1 MQRVIYLRRPL
12 HRRDQRGLQQ
22 QLERA
27 FQSQWS
33 QPSGLVVITHK
44 EIWQPP
50 TDVYE
55 TNAAIVV
62 RVELAGM
69 RDAEIAITLDE
80 RGLRIEGQRPEQH
93 QERPLSY
100 HQMGINY
107 GAFAVEVFL
116 AHPFDHEHVTARY
129 DDGFLFVELPK
140 LTEQTVETRVR
151 IQIAE

>member
-33 QPSGLVVITHK
+33 QPSGLVVIT
-44 EIWQPP
+44 QN
-50 TDVYE
+50 E
-55 TNAAIVV
+55 THAAIVV

-116 AHPFDHEHVTARY
+116 AHPFDYEHVSARY

>member
-27 FQSQWS
+27 FQSQWAK
-33 QPSGLVVITHK
+33 PNALIVIAQK
-44 EIWQPP
+44 EIWRPP

-55 TNAAIVV
+55 TDTAIVV

-80 RGLRIEGQRPEQH
+80 GGLRIEGQRPERH
-93 QERPLSY
+93 EERPRSY
-100 HQMGINY
+100 DQMGINY
-107 GAFAVEVFL
+107 GTFAVEVFL
-116 AHPFDHEHVTARY
+116 ARPFDHEGVAAHY

-140 LTEQTVETRVR
+140 IDLGL
-151 IQIAE
+151 

>member
-12 HRRDQRGLQQ
+12 SRRDQAGLQQ

-33 QPSGLVVITHK
+33 RPGALLMVSRRN

-55 TNAAIVV
+55 TAEAFVV

-69 RDAEIAITLDE
+69 REAEVSITLDE
-80 RGLRIEGQRPEQH
+80 HSLRIEGQRPEQ
-93 QERPLSY
+93 QADRPLGY
-100 HQMGINY
+100 HQMGISY
-107 GAFAVEVFL
+107 GAFVVEVFL
-116 AHPFDHEHVTARY
+116 GRPFDAERVAARY

-140 LTEQTVETRVR
+140 LGPTH
-151 IQIAE
+151 IQVQISQ

>member
-27 FQSQWS
+27 FQSQWG
-33 QPSGLVVITHK
+33 QPSSLIVIAHK
-44 EIWQPP
+44 EVWRPP

-55 TNAAIVV
+55 TERAFVV
-62 RVELAGM
+62 QVELAGM
-69 RDAEIAITLDE
+69 RDAEVAITLDD
-80 RGLRIEGQRPEQH
+80 RGLRIEGVRPQRSD
-93 QERPLSY
+93 ERPLGY

-107 GAFAVEVFL
+107 GAFSVEVFL
-116 AHPFDHEHVTARY
+116 NRPFDYEHVSANY

-140 LTEQTVETRVR
+140 LSETRVR
-151 IQIAE
+151 VQIAE

>member
-12 HRRDQRGLQQ
+12 SRRDQRGLQQ

-33 QPSGLVVITHK
+33 RPSTLLTVSRHT

-55 TNAAIVV
+55 TAEAFVV
-62 RVELAGM
+62 RAELAGM
-69 RDAEIAITLDE
+69 RDAELSITLDE
-80 RGLRIEGQRPEQH
+80 HSLRIEGQRA
-93 QERPLSY
+93 ERQADRLLGY
-100 HQMGINY
+100 HQMGVNY

-116 AHPFDHEHVTARY
+116 GRPFDAERVTAHY
-129 DDGFLFVELPK
+129 DDGYLFVELPK
-140 LTEQTVETRVR
+140 LGPTH
-151 IQIAE
+151 IQVQISQ

>member
-12 HRRDQRGLQQ
+12 HRHDQRGLQQ

-27 FQSQWS
+27 FQNQWS
-33 QPSGLVVITHK
+33 QPNALIVITHK
-44 EIWQPP
+44 EIWRPP

-55 TNAAIVV
+55 TDAAIVV
-62 RVELAGM
+62 RVEMAGM

-80 RGLRIEGQRPEQH
+80 RGLRIEGQRPERH
-93 QERPLSY
+93 DDRPLSY

-116 AHPFDHEHVTARY
+116 ARPFDHEHVAARY
-129 DDGFLFVELPK
+129 DDGFLFVELPISDFR
-140 LTEQTVETRVR
+140 L
-151 IQIAE
+151 